1 MRRYGSVYLV
11 KQNVLV
17 YFGYN
22 WKDRNGM
29 MIWLLILMCF
39 FMKGC
44 HVTWFPY
51 QQTWLGIN
59 EVINN
64 TWNFT
69 GQNWWGQA
77 GSSWRDLLNT
87 NWLLGIKIV
96 CMKFEGKVVIFYL
109 DTMNTW
115 MIAKFLWSGIL
126 RTSNIDKII
135 VQGLCVLLQ
144 YKNFLISVY
153 CPNRKICRNATKYI
167 NSWV

>member
-1 MRRYGSVYLV
+1 MTLQKARQVGRKMRRYGSVYLV

-22 WKDRNGM
+22 WKDRNGT

-44 HVTWFPY
+44 HVSWFPY

-59 EVINN
+59 EVSNN
-64 TWNFT
+64 TCNFT

-77 GSSWRDLLNT
+77 GNSWWDLLNT

-96 CMKFEGKVVIFYL
+96 RMKFEGKVVIFLSWYNEHL
-109 DTMNTW
+109 DDRQIPLKWNPLNQQHW
-115 MIAKFLWSGIL
+115 QNNRL
-126 RTSNIDKII
+126 RSLRFVAI
-135 VQGLCVLLQ
+135 
-144 YKNFLISVY
+144 
-153 CPNRKICRNATKYI
+153 
-167 NSWV
+167 